1 MWHSLKDL
9 KLGICRNVIQLRDAL
24 HNIIFCEFNT
34 SHVGFDHA
42 RVRPWLTKTL
52 SVGHVHRK
60 LADVAV
66 ELARE
71 AEAARHAAEAGRHE
85 VVQVAVGR
93 RRELEGPEADIVQR
107 PGESGSSKI
116 KKESCA

>member
-1 MWHSLKDL
+1 MWRSLKDL
-9 KLGICRNVIQLRDAL
+9 KLGIRRNVIPLRDLL
-24 HNIIFCEFNT
+24 HSIIFCEFNT

-42 RVRPWLTKTL
+42 RVRPWLTKAL
-52 SVGHVHRK
+52 SVGHVHGE

-93 RRELEGPEADIVQR
+93 RRELEGAEADIVQR
-107 PGESGSSKI
+107 PGERGSS

>member
-1 MWHSLKDL
+1 MAWVAGV
-9 KLGICRNVIQLRDAL
+9 GIS
-24 HNIIFCEFNT
+24 E
-34 SHVGFDHA
+34 
-42 RVRPWLTKTL
+42 
-52 SVGHVHRK
+52 
-60 LADVAV
+60 VAV

-93 RRELEGPEADIVQR
+93 RRELEGAEADIVQR
-107 PGESGSSKI
+107 PGERGSS

>member
-1 MWHSLKDL
+1 M
-9 KLGICRNVIQLRDAL
+9 
-24 HNIIFCEFNT
+24 
-34 SHVGFDHA
+34 
-42 RVRPWLTKTL
+42 RPWLTKTL

-93 RRELEGPEADIVQR
+93 RRELEGTEADILR
-107 PGESGSSKI
+107 LDFSISS
-116 KKESCA
+116 